1 MSIGTSKSGKSKF
14 GNGKSGKSKSGKSK
28 SGKSKSSKGI
38 KCKAAKVASLCPSET
53 GKSGKTSGDKSGKSG
68 NASFGGRSIT
78 KNKASSAPIL
88 SGKGSKTSY
97 APSVCA
103 PPPDEEESVTETPS
117 AADPATETPSA
128 DPATVKPTS
137 PPSSGSTPSTTL
149 EFEVGTASPTPIVTS
164 AVSSG
169 STPTVSTEVSGPPT
183 VPDREPKF

>member
-1 MSIGTSKSGKSKF
+1 MSIGTSKSGKSK
-14 GNGKSGKSKSGKSK
+14 SGKGKSGKSK

-38 KCKAAKVASLCPSET
+38 KCKAAKAASLCPTET

-68 NASFGGRSIT
+68 DASFGGRSIT
-78 KNKASSAPIL
+78 KNKTSSAPIL
-88 SGKGSKTSY
+88 SGKGSKASY

-103 PPPDEEESVTETPS
+103 SPPDEEESV
-117 AADPATETPSA
+117 TETPSA

-137 PPSSGSTPSTTL
+137 SPSSGSTPSTTL
-149 EFEVGTASPTPIVTS
+149 EFEVGTASPTPIVSS